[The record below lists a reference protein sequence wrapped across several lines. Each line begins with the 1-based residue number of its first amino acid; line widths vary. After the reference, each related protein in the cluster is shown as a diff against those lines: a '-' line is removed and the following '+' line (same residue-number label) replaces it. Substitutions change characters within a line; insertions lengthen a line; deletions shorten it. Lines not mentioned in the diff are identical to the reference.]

1 LTGGLGICF
10 VVKLYAELLIK
21 LTRHKCTSG
30 DPDDL

>member
-1 LTGGLGICF
+1 
-10 VVKLYAELLIK
+10 VKLYAELLIK